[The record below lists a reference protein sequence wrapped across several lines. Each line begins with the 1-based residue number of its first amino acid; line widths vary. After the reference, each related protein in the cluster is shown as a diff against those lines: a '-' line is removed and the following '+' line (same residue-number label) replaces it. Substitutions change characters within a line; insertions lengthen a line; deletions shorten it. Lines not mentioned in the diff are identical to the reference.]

1 MSASL
6 HPVILI
12 AAMIAALIAVWCW
25 IAERGRRQ
33 REATDHAARLA
44 AAFRA
49 LRECQAA
56 NDYLAGEVRKRE
68 AAIGRLLAQQ
78 NAATVAKAAAN
89 QRNIGA
95 CFALGLPVH
104 RVDLRQINWN

>member
-1 MSASL
+1 MSIIGNL
-6 HPVILI
+6 
-12 AAMIAALIAVWCW
+12 
-25 IAERGRRQ
+25 
-33 REATDHAARLA
+33 LA
-44 AAFRA
+44 AAVVLILAWLWLVERNARTAQADAYEARLRA
-49 LRECQAA
+49 SHAT
-56 NDYLAGEVRKRE
+56 NDYLAGEVRRRE

-78 NAATVAKAAAN
+78 NAATVAKVATS